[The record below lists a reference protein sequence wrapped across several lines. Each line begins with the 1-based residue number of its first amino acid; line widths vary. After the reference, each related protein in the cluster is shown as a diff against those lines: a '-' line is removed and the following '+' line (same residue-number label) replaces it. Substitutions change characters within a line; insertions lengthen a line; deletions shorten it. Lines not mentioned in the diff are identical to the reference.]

1 MKQELL
7 GLINQTDFIRRL
19 AHSQND
25 YIPHDFVLYDVDE
38 FIKWKQKI
46 KSELI
51 AIPNKDQY
59 IEDTIKLVNVRYDG
73 LNDKRNFMELS
84 ASLEAVRDN
93 VGRYY
98 AEDSSIGSTDK
109 QSNNKVFIVHGHDE
123 AVRDRVELFLRRVG
137 LDPVILCNKPNGGL
151 TIIEK
156 IEEYTDVAFAL
167 VLYTGCDEGKLKT
180 DVELKPRARQNV
192 VVEHGYL
199 IQKLGRERV
208 VALVEDGVE
217 TPGDVSGVLYISLSD
232 TDWERQALREL
243 VNCGL
248 NVGTTNI

>member
-167 VLYTGCDEGKLKT
+167 VLYTGAMKE
-180 DVELKPRARQNV
+180 N
-192 VVEHGYL
+192 
-199 IQKLGRERV
+199 
-208 VALVEDGVE
+208 
-217 TPGDVSGVLYISLSD
+217 
-232 TDWERQALREL
+232 
-243 VNCGL
+243 
-248 NVGTTNI
+248 